1 MSLAFDDL
9 MRESDVRFA
18 KCDWLYERGTSCL
31 DRDEESFWFA
41 RYKAA
46 VHGAESVTEVLR
58 VAVQKRKEELGAT
71 PVEGELARTINK
83 LKCIDLVLRKTT
95 MSGPE
100 RESLVLTGVEIERR
114 AEGLL
119 AEKMRAGSAKQD
131 RKEIV
136 AKRRTKPNNRKKPGS
151 IPPCRPLK
159 NNGESHD
166 RHRDRRKEAQRTHR
180 SP

>member
-18 KCDWLYERGTSCL
+18 KCDWLYERGTSCP

-58 VAVQKRKEELGAT
+58 EAVQRRKEELGKT

-83 LKCIDLVLRKTT
+83 LKGIDLVLRNCP

-100 RESLVLTGVEIERR
+100 QKSLILKGVKIERKV
-114 AEGLL
+114 EGLL
-119 AEKMRAGSAKQD
+119 AEKARSGSVKQD
-131 RKEIV
+131 RTYRI
-136 AKRRTKPNNRKKPGS
+136 AKKRSRVRNTKKPGS
-151 IPPCRPLK
+151 ILPCRPLK